1 MFEVVKGMG
10 MVVECARQDAQ
21 LRVAPFYGE
30 QPWMSAPRRSS
41 LFPRWSMMTVVF
53 ETRRLLFHLSCCG
66 LFVFCVFTLN

>member
-10 MVVECARQDAQ
+10 MVVEMCQAGCQ
-21 LRVAPFYGE
+21 LRVALFYGE

-41 LFPRWSMMTVVF
+41 LFPRWSMMIVVSAA
-53 ETRRLLFHLSCCG
+53 RRLLFHLSRCG